1 MRQPSLPQAG
11 RATHASRRV
20 RSVGLSGIALLVLSA
35 CGDGGGGGGSGG
47 APAGGGTGTA
57 VDPKAV
63 APGPNG
69 SYLFVSAPDFYFG
82 TRDVGTLATQD
93 IELVNR
99 GADIYPI
106 NTVEIVG
113 DNAEEFITDLRDP
126 ITLNPAEKVTIG
138 VTFAP
143 IDEGRKFASLDID
156 FDTIVQVDE
165 ATNVNEQ
172 NFYRARDLERSRDY
186 QGARDAYDT
195 YVDNDPVTVNK
206 QRAAIKLPV
215 IDEGERYGSGDD
227 FALYLEA
234 MNARD
239 GGDPEVAAAKL
250 DTLLFLHPESY
261 IADDALYLK
270 AYAALMDEGDHA
282 AALRSFQQL
291 RRDYPDTT
299 YYDTALYGEALAQQG
314 LGNDTI
320 ARSIFLDL
328 RLRHTGVDAFG
339 VTLPKDE
346 LLSRLWFERA
356 SAGLASLS
364 AG

>member
-1 MRQPSLPQAG
+1 MACRPTVPCHRAG
-11 RATHASRRV
+11 PHVPRRLAD
-20 RSVGLSGIALLVLSA
+20 RLAALRPLAITAAALF
-35 CGDGGGGGGSGG
+35 GSGAATAADA
-47 APAGGGTGTA
+47 APTLLPGGMVPAEKGEERT
-57 VDPKAV
+57 P
-63 APGPNG
+63 PGLQSLRLRMTPG
-69 SYLFVSAPDFYFG
+69 SRP
-82 TRDVGTLATQD
+82 ATVNV
-93 IELVNR
+93 ELVNR

-165 ATNVNEQ
+165 GTNVNEQ

-339 VTLPKDE
+339 VTRFTNVMTITSPVRVS
-346 LLSRLWFERA
+346 SRPVSRKMR
-356 SAGLASLS
+356 
-364 AG
+364 